1 MQPASTSSVPPPS
14 LIAEEYGAG
23 QNVIVLLHGFGAF
36 HDVWRLVAVAL
47 AQEERHVIAYDLPGH
62 GRSLDW
68 PDAGP
73 AKTTAKAV
81 LADLDAREIERA
93 HFVGHSMGGAVAAL
107 AALAQPERVASLT
120 LLAPGGFGEQISSA
134 LLHRYAAA
142 TTQAELAECLAA
154 MSAPGATPQTEN
166 LSAFAEMRAVPGQK
180 EKLAEIASI
189 IARDDRQGIIPR
201 ERLASLPMSVAVIW
215 GTEDPVLPFAQT
227 ADLPPVFQLHP
238 ARGAGHMLVEER
250 PELVVD
256 IIGRMSR

>member
-1 MQPASTSSVPPPS
+1 MQFASTSSVPPPS
-14 LIAEEYGAG
+14 LFAEEYGAG
-23 QNVIVLLHGFGAF
+23 SNVIVLLHGFGAF
-36 HDVWRLVAVAL
+36 HDVWRPIAIAL
-47 AQEERHVIAYDLPGH
+47 ADEERHVIAYDLPGH

-73 AKTTAKAV
+73 ARTAAKAV
-81 LADLDAREIERA
+81 LADLDTRGIERA

-120 LLAPGGFGEQISSA
+120 LLAPGGFGEQINSA

-142 TTQAELAECLAA
+142 TTQAEFAECLAA
-154 MSAPGATPQTEN
+154 MSAPGARPETDN

-180 EKLAEIASI
+180 NKLAEIASI
-189 IARDDRQGIIPR
+189 IARDGRQGVIPR
-201 ERLASLPMSVAVIW
+201 ERLESLSMPVAVIW

-227 ADLPPVFQLHP
+227 ADLPPAFQLHP

-250 PELVVD
+250 PEMVLDV
-256 IIGRMSR
+256 IRRMSR